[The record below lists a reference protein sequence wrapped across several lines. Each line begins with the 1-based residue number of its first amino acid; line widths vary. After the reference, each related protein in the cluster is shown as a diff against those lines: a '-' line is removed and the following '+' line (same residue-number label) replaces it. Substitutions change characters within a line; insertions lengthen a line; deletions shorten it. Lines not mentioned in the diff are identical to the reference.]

1 MIGPQTGAPANE
13 TFVQPGCERPVPRES
28 WWKSAMWVDFQAMF
42 MPYLFETATSQ
53 VIFPCVQH
61 DSHVVGVFILPK
73 NSLYNYIVWKTLDI
87 NKWFTSTWFT
97 RDSASGVV
105 PLDNGICWQLC
116 NGLRTRYFTM
126 PTWQSKWIKIP
137 GRTWRFAQ
145 PPNSK
150 DAFPPVRWASLQ
162 IPTDSCALVSQ
173 DDAVRWYST
182 VAAPNHWQKVRKSFE
197 EAPQEISRH
206 CLLERD
212 ACFSGFCSVWY
223 AFLMPFWY
231 LLWPWQVVQFPI
243 PCHLPVPRHH
253 WAGVAEPLK
262 RNYGRDARAGAW
274 AVMASEI
281 LFDERWL
288 TKMLME
294 NWRNENGIDM
304 FLSLERNL
312 LWNECKTQWL
322 NKATAGMHW
331 LGLFQ

>member
-1 MIGPQTGAPANE
+1 MVHINLDHPGQRVRCCSPGQWDLLTTLQWPADKIFHNAHLA
-13 TFVQPGCERPVPRES
+13 VQVDKDPRPHMAFR
-28 WWKSAMWVDFQAMF
+28 
-42 MPYLFETATSQ
+42 
-53 VIFPCVQH
+53 
-61 DSHVVGVFILPK
+61 
-73 NSLYNYIVWKTLDI
+73 
-87 NKWFTSTWFT
+87 ST
-97 RDSASGVV
+97 
-105 PLDNGICWQLC
+105 PH
-116 NGLRTRYFTM
+116 
-126 PTWQSKWIKIP
+126 
-137 GRTWRFAQ
+137 
-145 PPNSK
+145 SK

-162 IPTDSCALVSQ
+162 IPTDSCALVFPRRCSQ
-173 DDAVRWYST
+173 VVFNPCS
-182 VAAPNHWQKVRKSFE
+182 NHWQKVRKSFE
-197 EAPQEISRH
+197 EAPQEISRD

-212 ACFSGFCSVWY
+212 TCFSGFCSVWY
-223 AFLMPFWY
+223 AFLTPFWC

-243 PCHLPVPRHH
+243 PFHLPVPRHH

-281 LFDERWL
+281 LFDERWF

-294 NWRNENGIDM
+294 NWRNENGINM